1 MSKVEVKVVC
11 SVCGETSL
19 VSKQSAY
26 EASKKPMG
34 YRHLRCAQ
42 AGKHKFPEEQR
53 GNVYYLRLTLN
64 SWRQKG
70 NEIDPNWLNDSTQF
84 INWVFLTLSEK
95 GLTYE
100 IGKFRFKRKDRKQA
114 WSSQN
119 IEICEV

>member
-1 MSKVEVKVVC
+1 MKLFVPFVARPNWYRNN
-11 SVCGETSL
+11 L
-19 VSKQSAY
+19 LM
-26 EASKKPMG
+26 KPVRNHKG
-34 YRHLRCAQ
+34 IVIYAAPQ

-53 GNVYYLRLTLN
+53 HKVYYLRLTLN

-84 INWVFLTLSEK
+84 INWVFLTFQEK

-100 IGKFRFKRKDRKQA
+100 VGKFRFKRKDKKLA

-119 IEICEV
+119 IEIYEV

>member
-11 SVCGETSL
+11 SVCGETKL

-34 YRHLRCAQ
+34 YRHLRCSQ

-53 GNVYYLRLTLN
+53 HKVYYLRLTLN
-64 SWRQKG
+64 SWKQKG
-70 NEIDPNWLNDSTQF
+70 NKIDPNWLNDSTQF

-100 IGKFRFKRKDRKQA
+100 IGKFRFKRKDKKQA

-119 IEICEV
+119 IEICES

>member
-1 MSKVEVKVVC
+1 MSKVEVIC
-11 SVCGETSL
+11 SVCGETKL

-26 EASKKPMG
+26 EASKKPQG
-34 YRHLRCAQ
+34 YRHLRCSQ

-53 GNVYYLRLTLN
+53 HKVYYLRLTLN

-84 INWVFLTLSEK
+84 INWVFLTFQEK
-95 GLTYE
+95 NLNYE
-100 IGKFRFKRKDRKQA
+100 IGKFRFKRKDKKQA

-119 IEICEV
+119 IEIYEV